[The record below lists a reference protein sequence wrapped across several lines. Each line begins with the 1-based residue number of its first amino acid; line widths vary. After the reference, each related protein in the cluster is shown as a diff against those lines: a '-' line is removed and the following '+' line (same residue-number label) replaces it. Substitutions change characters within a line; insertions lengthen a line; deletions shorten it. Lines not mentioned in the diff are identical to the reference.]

1 MNIAVITAGGHGSR
15 TEQDIPK
22 QFMGVY
28 EKPLLIYTLENFQN
42 HPEIDGI
49 IVICLEGWQEV
60 LRVYARQYHIT
71 KLNWIVSGG
80 SDGQESIKNGIDV
93 LKGICEEDDIILIHD
108 GVRPFLPKEV
118 ITDAIVKTR
127 KYGSGVSAIRCQ
139 ETIVQTSDGVEGT
152 GNIERSEVMR
162 VQTPQACLFGK
173 ARWAY
178 EEAEKRGIHGEVALN
193 TLLLHLGE
201 HVFFSFGSEKNIKIT
216 TVDDLDLFKALLR
229 MKKEDWIH

>member
-1 MNIAVITAGGHGSR
+1 MNVAVITAGGYGSR

-22 QFMGVY
+22 QFMSVY

-42 HPEIDGI
+42 HPEIDSI

-60 LRVYARQYHIT
+60 LRAYARQYHIT

-80 SDGQESIKNGIDV
+80 ADGQESIKNGIDV

-118 ITDAIVKTR
+118 ITDAIVKSR

-139 ETIVQTSDGVEGT
+139 ETIVQTNDGVEGT

-201 HVFFSFGSEKNIKIT
+201 HVFFSHGSEKNIKIT

>member
-1 MNIAVITAGGHGSR
+1 MNIAIITAGGYGSR

-49 IVICLEGWQEV
+49 IVICLSGWQEV
-60 LRVYARQYHIT
+60 LRAYARQYHIT
-71 KLNWIVSGG
+71 KLNWIVEGG
-80 SDGQESIKNGIDV
+80 LNGQESINNGINA
-93 LKGICEEDDIILIHD
+93 LKGICEDDDVILIHD
-108 GVRPFLPKEV
+108 GVRPFLPQEI
-118 ITDAIVKTR
+118 ITDAIIKAR

-139 ETIVQTSDGVEGT
+139 ETIVRTNDGIEGM

-201 HVFFSFGSEKNIKIT
+201 HVFFSLGSEKNIKIT